1 MVKMVWCWTRRTCQG
16 TGTKKRDQLK
26 PWWCERPNLKK
37 LLHLRRLRLLLNH
50 VSRSQKYWTNIVW
63 AFSVLFVNVV
73 RTATMVSALR
83 TGPKIFRRGLV
94 LLSLH
99 KDMNT
104 KNCYVYAVCLFV
116 LTFKRPILF
125 LPCCRNQ
132 TRVVNLLSRSQ
143 ASQKR
148 VQRKDGP
155 WFSPVGS

>member
-1 MVKMVWCWTRRTCQG
+1 
-16 TGTKKRDQLK
+16 
-26 PWWCERPNLKK
+26 
-37 LLHLRRLRLLLNH
+37 
-50 VSRSQKYWTNIVW
+50 
-63 AFSVLFVNVV
+63 
-73 RTATMVSALR
+73 MVSALR

-148 VQRKDGP
+148 VQRKDG
-155 WFSPVGS
+155 S